1 MNNCL
6 QKGLSDL
13 ENMIS
18 IQKDCIVND
27 ANGYMHGMLNGMI
40 LSHSAFAGHEPKFVL
55 TKRKRKGETSVRHK
69 LRRKRNKS

>member
-1 MNNCL
+1 MNDCL

-40 LSHSAFAGHEPKFVL
+40 LSHSAFTRQNAQFYS
-55 TKRKRKGETSVRHK
+55 TKRKRKGETNIRHK
-69 LRRKRNKS
+69 LRKRIK